1 MKSLSLA
8 KPRRFVVPV
17 FGTVPL
23 MLVLIAVA
31 RASGSGWVQI
41 VGALIS
47 GVMLAGVFA
56 PYFILRKIR
65 IQITELP
72 PRAQA
77 KSPYKFKINS
87 NRVCRVVALLP
98 SGHHQFKRTR
108 HIQYHPGE
116 SCIVS
121 KTSDD
126 YLEFTP
132 DYLGI
137 IESLSFEVL
146 TAAPFGIVWWIKK
159 WEVVLPSPIL
169 VTPHISLDSKFQF
182 GTVSKIGDTTISS
195 NRTATTGSLRGV
207 RSFQNGD
214 TMRQIHWPASAHSSA
229 LMVKELEA
237 QVNHEIYI
245 DLRLPSEAVLAEEIA
260 GLAMGAIS
268 TFLAQSGN
276 KVILRTYSKGAASD
290 VKISNLMAAGRCMAM
305 AYAKA

>member
-8 KPRRFVVPV
+8 RPRRFIVPV

-23 MLVLIAVA
+23 MLVLIGVA

-41 VGALIS
+41 VGALVS
-47 GVMLAGVFA
+47 GVMLAGVIA

-65 IQITELP
+65 IQITEMP
-72 PRAQA
+72 PTAQA
-77 KSPYKFKINS
+77 KSPYKFKINA
-87 NRVCRVVALLP
+87 NRVCRVVVLSP
-98 SGHHQFKRTR
+98 SGGHRFKRTR
-108 HIQYHPGE
+108 HFEYHSSE

-132 DYLGI
+132 GYLGV

-159 WEVVLPSPIL
+159 WKVTLPSPIL
-169 VTPHISLDSKFQF
+169 VSPHISLDSKVQF
-182 GTVSKIGDTTISS
+182 GTISKIGDTTISS
-195 NRTATTGSLRGV
+195 RRAANTGSLRGV

-214 TMRQIHWPASAHSSA
+214 TMRQIHWPASAHSTT

-237 QVNHEIYI
+237 QVNHEVYI
-245 DLRLPSEAVLAEEIA
+245 DLRLPNEPMLAEEIA
-260 GLAMGAIS
+260 GLVMGAIS
-268 TFLAQSGN
+268 TFLTQPGN
-276 KVILRTYSKGAASD
+276 QVILRTYEKGIVSD
-290 VKISNLMAAGRCMAM
+290 VKISNPLAAGRAM
-305 AYAKA
+305 AIAYARQ